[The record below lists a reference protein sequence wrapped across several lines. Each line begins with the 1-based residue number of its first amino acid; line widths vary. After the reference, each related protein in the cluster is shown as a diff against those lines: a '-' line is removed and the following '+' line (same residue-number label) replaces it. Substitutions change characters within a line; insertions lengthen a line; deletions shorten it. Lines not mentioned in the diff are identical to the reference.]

1 MSVTLV
7 ELCAGTAA
15 VSRAALGH
23 RHGSKA
29 ADLCGYMGS
38 KRRWA
43 SELARALTDD
53 VVPDQVVL
61 VDAGPWGD
69 FWATMVQPGAVAA
82 VAHHLDEWADE
93 TPSLVAL
100 WPVLAEQP
108 PSEAPARR
116 AAQFLC
122 LQARTPSCVP
132 VWWDGGRWV
141 GPTGSRTEAA
151 HQRGGRV
158 LRQKMVSIDESNRL
172 VAKARSR
179 DAAASMAGSSEAA
192 RNVGRISGAG
202 CKGTASNGLWRVA
215 ELARRV
221 RSLGHLPLDRIA
233 VVHGLVEDLAP
244 IEGARVFF
252 DPPYKGC
259 ARYAAVCS
267 RASVIDVAR
276 RWATVAERVLL
287 TEGEPLPL
295 AGWDTWSLA
304 PREWV
309 TARGCTA
316 HPSGVQLALWTAP
329 ERARPRRGPAAR
341 ARNENL
347 GDTP

>member
-1 MSVTLV
+1 MKLV

-23 RHGSKA
+23 RHGSRA

-53 VVPDQVVL
+53 VVPDEVVL

-69 FWATMVQPGAVAA
+69 FWTTIVQPGAVCD
-82 VAHHLDEWADE
+82 VAHHLDEWANE

-108 PSEAPARR
+108 PSDDAARR

-151 HQRGGRV
+151 HQRGG
-158 LRQKMVSIDESNRL
+158 Q
-172 VAKARSR
+172 ARSR

-202 CKGTASNGLWRVA
+202 CNGTASNGLWRVA

-221 RSLGHLPLDRIA
+221 RSLGHLPLDRIT
-233 VVHGLVEDLAP
+233 VVHGLVEDFAP

-259 ARYAAVCS
+259 ARYAALCS
-267 RASVIDVAR
+267 RASVLDVAQ
-276 RWATVAERVLL
+276 RWAAVAERVLV
-287 TEGEPLPL
+287 TEGETLPL

-304 PREWV
+304 SREWV
-309 TARGCTA
+309 TARGCGA
-316 HPSGVQLALWTAP
+316 HPIGAQLALWTI
-329 ERARPRRGPAAR
+329 
-341 ARNENL
+341 L
-347 GDTP
+347 